1 MVNTHNNSFEN
12 HELMAMNN
20 NFLDN
25 GLEAEG
31 NMEGMDKNHTWDID
45 DM

>member
-1 MVNTHNNSFEN
+1 
-12 HELMAMNN
+12 MAMNN